1 MIVEMALQG
10 QSQAQQRGSPMFDC
24 DNASS
29 RPFPVQE
36 HDNSTSIDEFPLSNI
51 QKSLLRDHSLLT
63 KRAGCNLR
71 TNLYFTGTVDFSKLQ
86 LAFST
91 LIHRHGA
98 LRTKI
103 VRRADPVEELAQETA
118 SPTSIAYLC
127 YHTNRDF
134 LDGSLQHR
142 FALTD
147 QWPIRLHY
155 FTSRPG
161 KHLIAIIAS
170 WLAFDRTSMRRITAE
185 LWELYE
191 AYLDHRRPQL
201 SPAGVEYSEYVSWE
215 SQCADSLTF
224 EEIVKSEGPGRPSR
238 GHSLWTG
245 EA

>member
-71 TNLYFTGTVDFSKLQ
+71 TNLYFTGTVDFSKL
-86 LAFST
+86 
-91 LIHRHGA
+91 R
-98 LRTKI
+98 
-103 VRRADPVEELAQETA
+103 
-118 SPTSIAYLC
+118 
-127 YHTNRDF
+127 
-134 LDGSLQHR
+134 
-142 FALTD
+142 
-147 QWPIRLHY
+147 
-155 FTSRPG
+155 
-161 KHLIAIIAS
+161 
-170 WLAFDRTSMRRITAE
+170 LAFDRTSMRRITAE

-224 EEIVKSEGPGRPSR
+224 EEIMKSEGPGRPSR

-245 EA
+245 EAGTMDAGI